1 MKAVLLRKKRFTI
14 HSVFLF
20 RYHRNAKQLA
30 GMLSEKPSSRSM
42 LSYGLKLAM
51 VQRDHFAL
59 KAAQKLGFVQ
69 FYSLDVLLGLLISP
83 VVFLSL
89 LK

>member
-1 MKAVLLRKKRFTI
+1 M
-14 HSVFLF
+14 
-20 RYHRNAKQLA
+20 LA
-30 GMLSEKPSSRSM
+30 EKPSSKSM

-51 VQRDHFAL
+51 LQRDQFAL
-59 KAAQKLGFVQ
+59 KAAQRLGFVQ
-69 FYSLDVLLGLLISP
+69 FYSFDVLLGLLIGP